1 MFINLVNNQIKFYIN
16 TMFTFR
22 CKNRRTNK
30 FDSFDNRHQH
40 HNNKRFFNGSRFT
53 VFILIY
59 VYIASTIS
67 NSIATPTT
75 TLTRENNRNKNETMR
90 SHSPSSHLQKNFN
103 AIELSWK
110 FSKIFE
116 STTSSASNLTLSNN
130 NIRNENHSKPE
141 DMVNFIGMCDCS
153 TRKVIK
159 RRLEN
164 CAKICRMKKPRNHQI
179 AAIKIK
185 TKGIHSIWNIINAH
199 QSDTS
204 KEDKRHLNISIPVTQ
219 VAGNSNKK
227 LNQNV
232 IKNKLNKF
240 DKNNNKN
247 KEEFNSIAIDS
258 KHKYIDNVKNAM
270 YYVNANTNSA
280 PTENSNQNVLN
291 SMATKLQKMDF
302 NYKRNANR
310 RKRSKT
316 LTKLQA
322 NQFQMINTTELQLLL
337 GQTSFSPTTKHS
349 NNTNVNLNGFI
360 DTSKLDEGGVEKNTD
375 IITSNVN
382 RTMNTTSKFQEHCIQ
397 HRTHFF
403 VSYIVFVVVSF
414 NSCSYLFVFL
424 LLKCLKGNY
433 VSNLNTRQSKVGKL
447 NIISILWNSKK
458 KHIRP

>member
-1 MFINLVNNQIKFYIN
+1 
-16 TMFTFR
+16 MFTFR
-22 CKNRRTNK
+22 CKKRKTNK
-30 FDSFDNRHQH
+30 FDSFDNCHQH

-67 NSIATPTT
+67 NSIATSTT
-75 TLTRENNRNKNETMR
+75 ALTRENNRNKSETMR
-90 SHSPSSHLQKNFN
+90 SHSASNHLQKNFN
-103 AIELSWK
+103 SLELSWK
-110 FSKIFE
+110 ISKILE
-116 STTSSASNLTLSNN
+116 STTSSPSNLTLSNN

-153 TRKVIK
+153 NRKVIK
-159 RRLEN
+159 RRLAN
-164 CAKICRMKKPRNHQI
+164 CARICMIKKPQNHQI
-179 AAIKIK
+179 AENHKIK
-185 TKGIHSIWNIINAH
+185 TKGIQSIWNLINAH
-199 QSDTS
+199 QSNTS
-204 KEDKRHLNISIPVTQ
+204 KENKRHRNISIPATQ
-219 VAGNSNKK
+219 VDGNSNKK
-227 LNQNV
+227 LHKNV

-247 KEEFNSIAIDS
+247 KEEFNSMAIDS
-258 KHKYIDNVKNAM
+258 NHKYIGNVKNAM

-280 PTENSNQNVLN
+280 ATENSNQNVLN

-316 LTKLQA
+316 LTQLQA

-337 GQTSFSPTTKHS
+337 GQTSFSPTTKDS
-349 NNTNVNLNGFI
+349 NNVNVNLNGFI

-382 RTMNTTSKFQEHCIQ
+382 RAMNRTSKFQEHCTQ

-403 VSYIVFVVVSF
+403 VLCIVLL
-414 NSCSYLFVFL
+414 LFPSTPVAIFSLFIILFSLFFFL
-424 LLKCLKGNY
+424 LECLKGNY
-433 VSNLNTRQSKVGKL
+433 VSNLNTKDNQK
-447 NIISILWNSKK
+447 
-458 KHIRP
+458 